1 VLHYCDTRT
10 YYDICSAIYSEVI
23 DWTERTEARDR
34 IGEMYGCYSTGVYTL
49 TRFGSFV
56 LPKVFGRIPL
66 FVSGPVL
73 VYFVLPNFYPIPA
86 LS

>member
-1 VLHYCDTRT
+1 MYGC
-10 YYDICSAIYSEVI
+10 EVI

-34 IGEMYGCYSTGVYTL
+34 IGEMYGCYSTGDVYTL

-56 LPKVFGRIPL
+56 LPKVFVRIPL
-66 FVSGPVL
+66 FFSGPVL